1 MKFRFSFGITRL
13 TVLVILSLAI
23 PCVHSQEYDIP
34 NNITIY
40 DGNFKKVTSKITY
53 YPPQLSNTGLT
64 NTILLYY
71 NDGYL
76 TNALLYGKIGDSN
89 FREYLSN
96 AIDKCI
102 EWAAV
107 AKKNGVHE
115 LTKNT
120 GESSSVLFAT
130 IMDGLYTNVY
140 IINYIFSIQKI
151 NGKETFCLI
160 INYQTTDQVNSGRNG
175 GYLVIT
181 EKDFGE
187 LKKIISDDFLA
198 QYDKQYADRQKQ
210 GELFQ

>member
-1 MKFRFSFGITRL
+1 MKFKFSIDITWVIFFMLLFL
-13 TVLVILSLAI
+13 TI
-23 PCVHSQEYDIP
+23 PYVYSQEYDIP

-40 DGNFKKVTSKITY
+40 DGNFEKITSKITY

-71 NDGYL
+71 KNGSL
-76 TNALLYGKIGDSN
+76 TNALLYGKMGDSN
-89 FREYLSN
+89 SREYLSN

-120 GESSSVLFAT
+120 GKESAVMFAT
-130 IMDGLYTNVY
+130 IMDSLYTNVY
-140 IINYIFSIQKI
+140 IVNYIFSIQKI
-151 NGKETFCLI
+151 NGKETYCLI
-160 INYQTTDQVNSGRNG
+160 INYKTTDQANLGRNG

-187 LKKIISDDFLA
+187 LMKIISDDFLA
-198 QYDKQYADRQKQ
+198 QYDKQYVDRQKQ